1 MALQI
6 KYKPA
11 NDDEIPNA
19 YARIGSVS
27 FCTRNGAQKFSVSF
41 DVFRNKAASD
51 AGRPPLGGMDFN
63 FTDTPEKRVEKERTL
78 EDGTKEKYD
87 EVTPAVTDFSDAWKL
102 LQNEGDKRA
111 LAYEFVLE
119 RRSGKQGSEFKDA
132 VSV

>member
-6 KYKPA
+6 KYTPS

-27 FCTRNGAQKFSVSF
+27 FCTRNGAQKFTVSF
-41 DVFRNKAASD
+41 DVFRSKAASD
-51 AGRPPLGGMDFN
+51 AGRAPLGGMDFN
-63 FTDTPEKRVEKERTL
+63 FVDTPEKRVEKERTL
-78 EDGTKEKYD
+78 EDGTKEKYE
-87 EVTPAVTDFSDAWKL
+87 EVTPAVLDFTEAFTL
-102 LQNEGDKRA
+102 LNEAGDKRA